1 MRHSVLVL
9 LLIFI
14 SQFGF
19 GQDKYQYEIDLNK
32 LENDQLKVKL
42 LTPKIQTDEV
52 VFYLPKIV
60 PGTYSIYDFG
70 RFMSDFTAFD
80 AQGNKLKT
88 SNIDVNSIKIF
99 NASKLYSIEY
109 KIDDSFDDTG
119 DNFIFQPA
127 GVNFDANKN

>member
-1 MRHSVLVL
+1 MRHSVLIL

-52 VFYLPKIV
+52 VFYLP
-60 PGTYSIYDFG
+60 
-70 RFMSDFTAFD
+70 
-80 AQGNKLKT
+80 
-88 SNIDVNSIKIF
+88 
-99 NASKLYSIEY
+99 
-109 KIDDSFDDTG
+109 
-119 DNFIFQPA
+119 
-127 GVNFDANKN
+127 